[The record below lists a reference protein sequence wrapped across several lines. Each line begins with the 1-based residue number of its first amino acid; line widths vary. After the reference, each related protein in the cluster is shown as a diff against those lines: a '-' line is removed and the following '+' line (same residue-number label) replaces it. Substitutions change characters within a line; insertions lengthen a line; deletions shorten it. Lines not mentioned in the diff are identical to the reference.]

1 MHIRVMAAVAG
12 LAVCAAG
19 GVRAQ
24 VVDTT
29 RKESVPAAELLTPAV
44 IDAGRKIFHG
54 PGTCYACHGPNLQGG
69 PVAPPL
75 TGKTWRHI
83 TGTFDAIINRIDE
96 GKPGTL
102 MVSHPGK
109 ITETQVFM
117 VAAYIYAVS
126 HNLAKP

>member
-1 MHIRVMAAVAG
+1 MVASLLCLVAG
-12 LAVCAAG
+12 A
-19 GVRAQ
+19 VRAQ
-24 VVDTT
+24 SVDTT
-29 RKESVPAAELLTPAV
+29 RKAAVPDAAMLTPAM

-69 PVAPPL
+69 PIAPPL

-109 ITETQVFM
+109 ITEAQVFM
-117 VAAYIYAVS
+117 VAAYVYAVS
-126 HNLAKP
+126 HGLAKP